1 MGTATGD
8 LKPSYPLLEQ
18 TSDKHLQHLRSR
30 APEVEAELTP
40 EQQHELKQVL
50 GLSDFI
56 AEQLS
61 HHPEWIQE
69 FFAEDFAKPERQFF
83 SQQLQQLMQN
93 VNSEEQAKAV
103 LRYFR
108 NKQMTRLAWRDFM
121 GRAPLE
127 SSLLDL
133 SVLAEALIICA
144 RDWLYQDLCNTL
156 GTPCDKKG
164 NPQPLMILGMGK
176 LGGRELNF
184 SSDIDLIF
192 TFPEHGETQGGRR
205 TLDNQ
210 QFFIRMGQRLVNLL
224 GQVTTDGFVFR
235 VDMRLRP
242 YGESGPLVVSYS
254 ALEDYYQEQGREW
267 ERYAMIKARA
277 LGPWNRF
284 SDQLHDLLRPFIYRR
299 YIDFSAIDS
308 LRRMK
313 ALIAQEVRR
322 RQLTDNIKLGAG
334 GIREVEFV
342 VQSFQ
347 LIRGGREPDLR
358 VQNLFTAINTLYEL
372 GQIDYLS
379 AEELRQNYC
388 LLRRVENLMQ
398 AIADQQTQ
406 TLPSHP
412 LDWQRL
418 CFALEMQDEKQLRD
432 VITGAMRS
440 VHRHFRAAVGG
451 EESTD
456 AINDCWTVQLWG
468 CQTPELAQSML
479 AEHGIEDNEFAPLLR
494 AWCDTISHRTI
505 GPRGRETL
513 DKLMPKLL
521 EEIGLQP
528 LPSHA
533 LKPVLGVLEQIL
545 TRTTYLELLY
555 ENPGARQQLISLCLA
570 SPWIASEI
578 AHFPMLLDELIDP
591 SQLYNTTSLDD
602 YASELRQYLLRI
614 PEDDLEQQMEALR
627 QFKLSQQLKIAAAD
641 VTGVLPVM
649 EVSDHLTFLAEAII
663 EQVIQQAWR
672 QITER
677 HGKPIGLEAGQTSF
691 AVVGYGKLGGIELGY
706 GSDLDLVFLHDGD
719 NSGMTD
725 GERPL
730 DVSHFYVKL
739 AQRIQHLFTTRT
751 MSGTLY
757 EVDLRLRP
765 SGSSGLLV
773 SSIEAFADYQFNEAW
788 TWEHQALVRA
798 RFIYGDNSLAQR
810 FADIRSQVL
819 QLPRDQQQLCNDVRN
834 MRQKMR
840 DHLLKAPAD
849 MFDLKQSRGGITDIE
864 FIAQYLVLANA
875 HAYPELCVW
884 SDNVRIFEVLADLE
898 LLPTMTA
905 QLLTQV
911 YCELRDDNHRLTL
924 AGKPGLLP
932 LVEVAQQTQ
941 QVYEIFE
948 QVLLPG
954 DVCHDQ
960 TPPVTH

>member
-1 MGTATGD
+1 MGTTTGE
-8 LKPSYPLLEQ
+8 LKPFHPLLEQ
-18 TSDKHLQHLRSR
+18 VADKQLQQLQSR
-30 APEVEAELTP
+30 WPDLETGLTP
-40 EQQHELKQVL
+40 EQRHELKQVL
-50 GLSDFI
+50 GLSDFV
-56 AEQLS
+56 AEQLCR
-61 HHPEWIQE
+61 HPEWLSE

-83 SQQLQQLMQN
+83 GEQLQQLLHDITD
-93 VNSEEQAKAV
+93 EEQAKHI
-103 LRYFR
+103 LRLYR

-121 GRAPLE
+121 GRAALE

-133 SVLAEALIICA
+133 SVLAEALIIAA
-144 RDWLYQDLCNTL
+144 RDWLYDEMCRAL
-156 GTPCDKKG
+156 GTPCDKQG
-164 NPQPLMILGMGK
+164 QPQPLMILGMGK

-224 GQVTTDGFVFR
+224 GQVTADGFVFR

-242 YGESGPLVVSYS
+242 YGDSGPLVVSYS

-267 ERYAMIKARA
+267 ERYAMVKARA

-284 SDQLHDLLRPFIYRR
+284 SDQLHDLLRPFVYRR

-347 LIRGGREPDLR
+347 LIRGGREPALR
-358 VQNLFTAINTLYEL
+358 VQNLFTALKTLYEL
-372 GQIDYLS
+372 GQMDYL
-379 AEELRQNYC
+379 AVEELRQSYQ
-388 LLRRVENLMQ
+388 LLRRVENLLQ
-398 AIADQQTQ
+398 AIADKQTQ
-406 TLPSHP
+406 TLPDNP

-418 CFALEMQDEKQLRD
+418 CYALDIPEEAQLLD
-432 VITGAMRS
+432 AINTAMRS

-451 EESTD
+451 EESKD
-456 AINDCWTVQLWG
+456 VVNDCWTVQLWS
-468 CQTPELAQSML
+468 CQTPELAQAML
-479 AEHGIEDNEFAPLLR
+479 AEHGIEDTDFAPLLR
-494 AWCDTISHRTI
+494 SWCDNISHRTI

-528 LPSHA
+528 LPSQA

-570 SPWIASEI
+570 SPWIASEL
-578 AHFPMLLDELIDP
+578 ARFPVLLDELIDP
-591 SQLYNTTSLDD
+591 AQLYNTTSLDD

-641 VTGVLPVM
+641 VTGVLPIM

-663 EQVIQQAWR
+663 EQVVQQAW
-672 QITER
+672 QQVTAR
-677 HGKPIGLEAGQTSF
+677 HGAPAGLASGQTGF

-706 GSDLDLVFLHDGD
+706 GSDLDLVFLHHGQ
-719 NSGMTD
+719 SGTVTD

-730 DVSHFYVKL
+730 DVGHFYVKL

-751 MSGTLY
+751 VSGTLY
-757 EVDLRLRP
+757 DVDLRLRP
-765 SGSSGLLV
+765 SGASGLLV
-773 SSIEAFADYQFNEAW
+773 SSIEAFSDYQFNEAW

-810 FADIRSQVL
+810 FVEIRNQVL
-819 QLPRDQQQLCNDVRN
+819 QQPREMQQLARDVRE

-840 DHLLKAPAD
+840 EHLLKAPSG
-849 MFDLKQSRGGITDIE
+849 MFDLKQSAGGITDIE
-864 FIAQYLVLANA
+864 FIAQFLVLAHA
-875 HAYPELCVW
+875 HEHPELCMW

-911 YCELRDDNHRLTL
+911 YCQLRDDNHRLTL
-924 AGKPGLLP
+924 AGKPGQLA
-932 LVEVAQQTQ
+932 VADVAP
-941 QVYEIFE
+941 QVKQVSEIYA
-948 QVLLPG
+948 QVLQSNDAQSSAG
-954 DVCHDQ
+954 Q
-960 TPPVTH
+960 